1 MAFGKELYNILKK
14 KNMTVKE
21 LSKLTDIPA
30 TTLYSLINRDTNTL
44 NLNYVNRICNILG
57 PSYTN
62 ELLSAANLTSF
73 IDFNTKTKGVANAL
87 KPSSKP
93 KLSYQNILSEEENL
107 IRHYR
112 GLNSKGK
119 ELLYRYSKDL
129 FELSRYKQ
137 QKK

>member
-1 MAFGKELYNILKK
+1 M
-14 KNMTVKE
+14 
-21 LSKLTDIPA
+21 
-30 TTLYSLINRDTNTL
+30 
-44 NLNYVNRICNILG
+44 NRICNILG

-73 IDFNTKTKGVANAL
+73 IDFNTKAKGVANAL

>member
-73 IDFNTKTKGVANAL
+73 IDFNTKAKGVANAL

-93 KLSYQNILSEEENL
+93 KLSYQNILSEE
-107 IRHYR
+107 
-112 GLNSKGK
+112 LNSPLPRFKFK
-119 ELLYRYSKDL
+119 RERIIISL
-129 FELSRYKQ
+129 FKRSF
-137 QKK
+137 